1 MSGEPEYKLMLAVIH
16 QGLGVLAG
24 YLCATRYSGILV
36 VILLILPFALGRI
49 LERLLERE
57 RIGGAK
63 GWLAYG
69 LGAYLSTWILTWT
82 YFINR

>member
-1 MSGEPEYKLMLAVIH
+1 LSGEPEYKLALAAVH
-16 QGLGVLAG
+16 QGLGILAG
-24 YLCATRYSGILV
+24 YLCATRYSIVLV
-36 VILLILPFALGRI
+36 MALLILPFALGRV

-63 GWLAYG
+63 GWIAYG
-69 LGAYLSTWILTWT
+69 LGAYLSAWMLAWT